1 MEQGR
6 YYTWLVVILVIALFA
21 GFITFQTGTPAIS
34 LPGIATLGPYSFPV
48 HQGLDLQGGRA
59 LLLEADVPVTQTVTA
74 SDMESVR
81 GIIERR
87 VNAFGLSESTVQI
100 QGDRRLLVEL
110 PGASGS
116 STTTSAITRTA
127 FLEWIDVGGSGPLL
141 EGTVVRTDLSLGGGV
156 VPVEATPVVTATTTA
171 TANPTA
177 VVTATTTAAT
187 PGPTPAATQPVTDTG
202 PVYHTVV
209 SGKDLDPNGIRIGY
223 NAARVPQV
231 QFQLVSDASARFGE
245 FTARNNET
253 TLGYRYYMCIVLDK
267 KVLSCPSI
275 RSAIPDGQGVIE
287 LGQGATVQEAEALA
301 INLRYG
307 ALRVPLKVVQDRV
320 VGPTLGEDSLRKS
333 IVAGVIGMLAV
344 VTFMLL
350 YYRLPGFLA
359 TLALLLYAT
368 VTIALYK
375 LIPVTLT
382 LPGIAGFV
390 LSVGVAVDANV
401 LIFER
406 MKEELRGGRRLDL
419 AVEAGFARAWPSIR
433 DSNISTLI
441 TCAILWVFG
450 NAYGA
455 SIVKGFAAT
464 LALGVMV
471 SLFTAITVTRTF
483 LHTVLDRMDFGTRH
497 WWFGI

>member
-6 YYTWLVVILVIALFA
+6 YYTWLVVILVVALLA
-21 GFITFQTGTPAIS
+21 GFITFQAGTSAIS
-34 LPGIATLGPYSFPV
+34 IPGVATLGPYPIR
-48 HQGLDLQGGRA
+48 QGLDLQGGRA
-59 LLLEADVPVTQTVTA
+59 LLLEADVPITQTVEA

-81 GIIERR
+81 GVIERR

-110 PGASGS
+110 PGAGGS
-116 STTTSAITRTA
+116 SSSTSAITQTA
-127 FLEWIDVGGSGPLL
+127 FLEWIDVGAEGPLL

-156 VPVEATPVVTATTTA
+156 VPVEATAA
-171 TANPTA
+171 
-177 VVTATTTAAT
+177 VTATTTAAT
-187 PGPTPAATQPVTDTG
+187 PGPTPTATEPVTDTG
-202 PVYHTVV
+202 QVYHTVV
-209 SGKDLDPNGIRIGY
+209 SGKDLDPGAIRIGSTS
-223 NAARVPQV
+223 AGVPQV
-231 QFQLVSDASARFGE
+231 QFQLVSDAAARFGE

-253 TLGYRYYMCIVLDK
+253 SLGYRYYMCIVLDK

-287 LGQGATVQEAEALA
+287 LGQGATVQEAQELA
-301 INLRYG
+301 VNLRYG

-344 VTFMLL
+344 ITFMLL

-368 VTIALYK
+368 VTIALFK

-390 LSVGVAVDANV
+390 LSVGVAVDANI

-441 TCAILWVFG
+441 TCVILWVFG

-464 LALGVMV
+464 LALGVVV
-471 SLFTAITVTRTF
+471 SLFTAITVTRTL
-483 LHTVLDRMDFGTRH
+483 LHVVLDRMDFGTRH

>member
-6 YYTWLVVILVIALFA
+6 YYTWLVVILAIALFA
-21 GFITFQTGTPAIS
+21 GFVTFQTGTPAFAI
-34 LPGIATLGPYSFPV
+34 PGVVTLGPYSFPV

-110 PGASGS
+110 PGAGGS

-127 FLEWIDVGGSGPLL
+127 FLEWIDVGAAGPLL
-141 EGTVVRTDLSLGGGV
+141 EGTVVRTDLSMGGGV
-156 VPVEATPVVTATTTA
+156 VPAEAAATA
-171 TANPTA
+171 TAGPTA
-177 VVTATTTAAT
+177 VVTATTTAVAT
-187 PGPTPAATQPVTDTG
+187 PGPTPTEPVTDTG
-202 PVYHTVV
+202 QVYHTVV
-209 SGKDLDPNGIRIGY
+209 SGKDLDPGGIRIGY
-223 NAARVPQV
+223 AAAGVPQV
-231 QFQLVSDASARFGE
+231 QFQLVSEAAARFGE

-253 TLGYRYYMCIVLDK
+253 ALGYRYYMCIVLDK

-301 INLRYG
+301 VNLRYG

-344 VTFMLL
+344 VIFMLL

-483 LHTVLDRMDFGTRH
+483 LHVVLDRMDFGTRH